1 MNTRYMLRKAAGSY
15 WLLDMEQDG
24 KQYKEPLELNESG
37 AKIWE
42 LAYEGK
48 SESAIAEYITEQYG
62 IELAEAK
69 EDVRQFLAGLE
80 VVGIA
85 IRDKVR

>member
-1 MNTRYMLRKAAGSY
+1 MLRKAAGSY

-24 KQYKEPLELNESG
+24 KQYKEPVELNESG
-37 AKIWE
+37 AKIWR
-42 LAYEGK
+42 LACEGK
-48 SESAIAEYITEQYG
+48 SELAIAEYITEQYG
-62 IELAEAK
+62 IELMEAK

-80 VVGIA
+80 AAGIT

>member
-1 MNTRYMLRKAAGSY
+1 MLRKAAGSY

-24 KQYKEPLELNESG
+24 KRYKEPIELNESG
-37 AKIWE
+37 ARIWE

-48 SESAIAEYITEQYG
+48 SEPIIAKYITEQYG
-62 IELAEAK
+62 IELTEAE

-80 VVGIA
+80 AAGIS
-85 IRDKVR
+85 